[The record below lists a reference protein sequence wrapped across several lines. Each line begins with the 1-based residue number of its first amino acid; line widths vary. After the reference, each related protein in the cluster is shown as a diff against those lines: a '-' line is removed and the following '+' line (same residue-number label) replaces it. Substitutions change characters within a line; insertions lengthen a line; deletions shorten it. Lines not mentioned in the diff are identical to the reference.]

1 MCAQRKDARVLQGPV
16 TQHLNRGEEDAKI
29 GRDIDHEALAQGH
42 VNVITGACMAIGIKV
57 SNFLPLPPWLTAHTF
72 AA

>member
-1 MCAQRKDARVLQGPV
+1 MQDAGVLQGPV

-29 GRDIDHEALAQGH
+29 GRDVDHEALAQAH

-57 SNFLPLPPWLTAHTF
+57 RDSHPSPHGSQLTVMLLVSIT
-72 AA
+72 